1 MLLEFDEEIP
11 LPVEAVYA
19 YFRTPAD
26 WTRLYGAFGPV
37 EDRGGGWYAVPLQR
51 FPFPLV
57 ARITRDEPL
66 QRVAWEF
73 GGFWRGDAEITF
85 VPITAGVRVKGYERI
100 AVRPLLA
107 LSPLAERLF
116 LARPFR
122 AIWSAGWRRLRRE
135 AERQVSAG

>member
-11 LPVEAVYA
+11 LPVEAVYP

-26 WTRLYGAFGPV
+26 WTKLYGTFGSV
-37 EDRGGGWYAVPLQR
+37 EDRGDGWYAVPLKR

-57 ARITRDEPL
+57 ARITADEPL

-73 GGFWRGDAEITF
+73 RGFWRGDAEIVF
-85 VPITAGVRVKGYERI
+85 AAIPGGVRVKGYERI
-100 AVRPLLA
+100 AIRPLLR

-116 LARPFR
+116 LEKPFR
-122 AIWSAGWRRLRRE
+122 AIWNAGWRRLRR
-135 AERQVSAG
+135 QAGG